1 MPSDRWESFFADLEQ
16 QFAAER
22 DMVRGA
28 WETERDRARVA
39 RLTIRERLA
48 ALAPRALVTVDDVA
62 GDAHRLRI
70 EAVGAD
76 WIAGT
81 DEDRAGI
88 VVVRLDA
95 IASLRIH
102 GEGVEQPSA
111 DERDPLLARMDVGFA
126 LRALARRRTP
136 IEVGL
141 ARGGRMTG
149 TPSRVGADHV
159 DIAIHDAGHAPR
171 AADVRGERTI
181 PFPAIAWIRLS
192 SLRDLGPV
200 YGRL

>member
-16 QFAAER
+16 QFVAER
-22 DMVRGA
+22 DAIRGA

-62 GDAHRLRI
+62 GDAHRLRV

-76 WIAGT
+76 WIAAV
-81 DEDRAGI
+81 DEDRTGI

-95 IASLRIH
+95 IVSLRID
-102 GEGVEQPSA
+102 GAVGAEPRA
-111 DERDPLLARMDVGFA
+111 DDRDPLLARMDIGFA
-126 LRALARRRTP
+126 LRALARRRAP
-136 IEVGL
+136 IDVGL
-141 ARGGRMTG
+141 ARGGRMAG

-159 DIAIHDAGHAPR
+159 DIAIHDAGRAPR

-181 PFPAIAWIRLS
+181 PFPAIAWIRLA